1 MSSTHASPALA
12 SEVDRDIVIRLTDIT
27 KRFPGIV
34 ANDAISLDVRRGE
47 VHCLLGENGAGKST
61 LISILAGLQQPDE
74 GSIEM
79 NGVPTVLSSPAVS
92 IAQGIGVVYQHSALI
107 PTLTVLENL
116 MLSDESNFWLDKTSA
131 AARLAELSELL
142 GAEIDPHMLAGDLGL
157 GQQQQ
162 VEIAK
167 AMWKGSEVLILDEP
181 TSMLTPQAID
191 SLVESVN
198 RLKAEGLAVIFISH
212 KLHEAYAIG
221 DAVTILRAG
230 YVAGRIAPEEMHA
243 MTEEQAKDRIL
254 EAMFGS
260 NPETISAEQAE
271 AAGAAEVERRGS
283 VAADAQTVLEIA
295 GLTTTSE
302 SGEVAIS
309 DVSLAIRAGEILGI
323 AGIDGHGQRHLAET
337 IAGQRTPASGSVSLD
352 GTDVTKYKVKAR
364 QNLGVRYVTDDRL
377 HEGIVGNLSVALNLV
392 LKKIGESPF
401 WRLGR
406 MDRDAVMREADDQIA
421 EYEIRTPSKHTRAGT
436 LSGGNIQKILL
447 ARELSHDPR
456 VVIFHKPTYGLDL
469 KTVYRVRETVRDF
482 ARQGGAV
489 LLISTDL
496 DELAEL
502 SDRVAVVS
510 NGRIIGEVV
519 NDGDHVTERIGE
531 MMVGMKTTAHSNS
544 PEDSEQEHV

>member
-1 MSSTHASPALA
+1 MSARPHPAEPSA
-12 SEVDRDIVIRLTDIT
+12 AQREVVIRLTEIT

-34 ANDAISLDVRRGE
+34 ANDAISLDVVRGE

-74 GSIEM
+74 GTIEI
-79 NGVPTVLSSPAVS
+79 NGAPTVLSSPAVS

-116 MLSDESNFWLDKTSA
+116 MLSDESSFWLDKASA
-131 AARLAELSELL
+131 TARLAELSELL
-142 GAEIDPHMLAGDLGL
+142 GAKIDPDMLAGDLGL

-198 RLKAEGLAVIFISH
+198 RLKAEGLAVIFITH

-230 YVAGRIAPEEMHA
+230 YVAGRIAPDEMHA
-243 MTEEQAKDRIL
+243 MSEEQAKDRIL
-254 EAMFGS
+254 EAMFGT
-260 NPETISAEQAE
+260 NPEAVSTEEAE
-271 AAGAAEVERRGS
+271 AAGAAEAARRTA
-283 VAADAQTVLEIA
+283 VDANAPVMLA
-295 GLTTTSE
+295 VSGLTTTSE
-302 SGEVAIS
+302 SGEVPIT
-309 DVSLAIRAGEILGI
+309 DVDLSIRAGEILGV
-323 AGIDGHGQRHLAET
+323 AGIDGHGQRHLAEV
-337 IAGQRTPASGSVSLD
+337 IAGQRAPVSGQVLLE
-352 GTDVTKYKVKAR
+352 GTDITRFQVKER
-364 QNLGVRYVTDDRL
+364 QHRGVRYVTDDRL
-377 HEGIVGNLSVALNLV
+377 HEGIVGSLSVALNLV
-392 LKKIGESPF
+392 LKKIGEAPY
-401 WRLGR
+401 WKLGR
-406 MDRDAVMREADDQIA
+406 MDSDAVLDEAHEQIA
-421 EYEIRTPSKHTRAGT
+421 AYEIRTPSEQTRAGT

-469 KTVYRVRETVRDF
+469 KTVYRVRETVRSF
-482 ARQGGAV
+482 ARAGGAA

-502 SDRVAVVS
+502 ADRIAVVS
-510 NGRIIGEVV
+510 DGRIIGEVL
-519 NDGDHVTERIGE
+519 NDGDRVTERVGE
-531 MMVGMKTTAHSNS
+531 YMVGTRTAAVAAGTSRTERS
-544 PEDSEQEHV
+544 DD